1 MLIKPSDVSNDG
13 TGLVSG
19 IPFTRCSD
27 PFPLEHNWQLAN
39 EATKIHRRCVPLF
52 YIRFWKVLSWWESQL
67 LRKCDNFWPR
77 SSQQT
82 LLCTANIWSLVA
94 REQKHCEYI
103 GRASKPSGQL
113 WKLDGTWWQMSPVFY
128 HYNGFASQNKLLK
141 SSRCLFSNI
150 VDLFGEIIIR
160 LFRRVG
166 DLDVEM
172 CELQLSLFPEVKR
185 AWLSIPCMLIKSYNL
200 VSKTA

>member
-1 MLIKPSDVSNDG
+1 
-13 TGLVSG
+13 
-19 IPFTRCSD
+19 
-27 PFPLEHNWQLAN
+27 
-39 EATKIHRRCVPLF
+39 
-52 YIRFWKVLSWWESQL
+52 
-67 LRKCDNFWPR
+67 
-77 SSQQT
+77 
-82 LLCTANIWSLVA
+82 
-94 REQKHCEYI
+94 
-103 GRASKPSGQL
+103 
-113 WKLDGTWWQMSPVFY
+113 MSPVFY